1 MAKLPYTTSATGI
14 TRALEQIKI
23 VATPV
28 TVSQDFIK
36 TVLGIKGATGNQIT
50 SFLKRIG
57 FADPT
62 GSPTTLYTEY
72 RGQNALAALA
82 KAAKHTYGAIFR
94 HNEFAHNCTDEEL
107 SGIIVQVTGGAKD
120 VRDIN

>member
-23 VATPV
+23 FATPV
-28 TVSQDFIK
+28 TVSQDFVK

-57 FADPT
+57 FAEKH
-62 GSPTTLYTEY
+62 GSPTTLYT
-72 RGQNALAALA
+72 
-82 KAAKHTYGAIFR
+82 
-94 HNEFAHNCTDEEL
+94 
-107 SGIIVQVTGGAKD
+107 
-120 VRDIN
+120 

>member
-23 VATPV
+23 VVTPGS
-28 TVSQDFIK
+28 VSQDFVK

-62 GSPTTLYTEY
+62 ESLTMLYTEY
-72 RGQNALAALA
+72 RG
-82 KAAKHTYGAIFR
+82 
-94 HNEFAHNCTDEEL
+94 
-107 SGIIVQVTGGAKD
+107 
-120 VRDIN
+120 

>member
-23 VATPV
+23 FATPV
-28 TVSQDFIK
+28 TVSQDFVK

-62 GSPTTLYTEY
+62 GSPTMLYTEY
-72 RGQNALAALA
+72 RAQNAPAALA
-82 KAAKHTYGAIFR
+82 KAAKHAYGTSFQY
-94 HNEFAHNCTDEEL
+94 NEFAHDCTDEEL
-107 SGIIVQVTGGAKD
+107 SGIIV
-120 VRDIN
+120 